1 MSISRVTSQRALRW
15 SNPKSMKK
23 VIGIQGNDQG
33 HWVGDGFPVRTL
45 FFYQDLGRQMSPFLM
60 LDYAG
65 PAEFAS
71 TTERKG
77 VGSHP
82 HRGFET
88 VTIVYEGE
96 VAHKDST
103 GQGGIIGPGDVQ
115 WMTAGS
121 GILHEEFHSED
132 FAKNGGTLNM
142 VQLWVNLP
150 AKLKMTKPGYQAILD
165 KQIPMIDLKGG
176 SGQARIIAGELDG
189 HHGPARTFTPMHVI
203 DLKLRKGSTS
213 LPVPEGWNASLVVL
227 KGAIEAGEGVVAKD
241 AQMLMFSNQG
251 QDIQVNVL
259 EDSIALLLG
268 GEPIDEPIVGY
279 GPFVM
284 NTKEEIAQAMQDF
297 NSGSFGRI
305 AH

>member
-1 MSISRVTSQRALRW
+1 
-15 SNPKSMKK
+15 MKK
-23 VIGIQGNDQG
+23 LIGLQGNDRG

-45 FFYQDLGRQMSPFLM
+45 FFYQDLGKQMSPFLM

-65 PAEFAS
+65 PADFPP

-103 GQGGIIGPGDVQ
+103 GQGGVIGPGDVQ

-121 GILHEEFHSED
+121 GILHEEFHSEG
-132 FAKNGGTLNM
+132 FAKEGGILNM

-150 AKLKMTKPGYQAILD
+150 AKLKMTEPGYQAILD
-165 KQIPMIDLKGG
+165 KQIPVIDLKNNA
-176 SGQARIIAGELDG
+176 GQARIIAGEFGG
-189 HHGPARTFTPMHVI
+189 HKGPANTFTPMNVI
-203 DLKLRKGSTS
+203 DLKLNKGSTNI
-213 LPVPEGWNASLVVL
+213 PVPEGWNVSLVVL
-227 KGAIEAGEGVVAKD
+227 KGAVEAGDGVVAKD

-251 QDIQVNVL
+251 QGIQVNVL
-259 EDSIALLLG
+259 EDSIALLLS
-268 GEPIDEPIVGY
+268 GEPIHEPIVGY

-284 NTKEEIAQAMQDF
+284 NSKEEIAEAMQDF
-297 NSGSFGRI
+297 NSGAFGRI
-305 AH
+305 SH

>member
-1 MSISRVTSQRALRW
+1 
-15 SNPKSMKK
+15 MKK
-23 VIGIQGNDQG
+23 VLGIQGNDQG

-45 FFYQDLGRQMSPFLM
+45 FFYQDLGKQMSPFLM

-65 PAEFAS
+65 PVEFPP
-71 TTERKG
+71 TTKRKG

-103 GQGGIIGPGDVQ
+103 GQGGVIGPGDVQ

-121 GILHEEFHSED
+121 GILHEEFHSEG

-142 VQLWVNLP
+142 AQLWVNLP
-150 AKLKMTKPGYQAILD
+150 ANLKMTKPGYQAILD
-165 KQIPMIDLKGG
+165 KQIPAISLKN
-176 SGQARIIAGELDG
+176 SAGQARIIAGEFDG
-189 HHGPARTFTPMHVI
+189 HKGPATTFTPLNVI
-203 DLKLRKGSTS
+203 DLKLKKGLATIS
-213 LPVPEGWNASLVVL
+213 VPEGWNTSLVVL
-227 KGAIEAGEGVVAKD
+227 KGVVKAGEGVVAKD

-251 QDIQVNVL
+251 QDIQVNAM
-259 EDSIALLLG
+259 EDSIALLLS
-268 GEPIDEPIVGY
+268 GEPINEPIVGY

-297 NSGSFGRI
+297 NSGSFGKI
-305 AH
+305 EH

>member
-1 MSISRVTSQRALRW
+1 
-15 SNPKSMKK
+15 MKK

-45 FFYQDLGRQMSPFLM
+45 FFYQDLGKQMSPFLM

-65 PAEFAS
+65 PAEFPS

-103 GQGGIIGPGDVQ
+103 GEGGIIGPGDVQ

-121 GILHEEFHSED
+121 GILHEEFHSEG

-142 VQLWVNLP
+142 VQLWINLP

-165 KQIPMIDLKGG
+165 KQIPTIDLKGG

-189 HHGPARTFTPMHVI
+189 HQGPARTFTPMQVI

-213 LPVPEGWNASLVVL
+213 IPVPEGWNVSLVVL
-227 KGAIEAGEGVVAKD
+227 KGAIASGEEVVAKD

-259 EDSIALLLG
+259 EDSIALLLS

-305 AH
+305 AY

>member
-1 MSISRVTSQRALRW
+1 
-15 SNPKSMKK
+15 MKK

-45 FFYQDLGRQMSPFLM
+45 FFYQDLGKQMSPFLM

-65 PAEFAS
+65 PAEFPS
-71 TTERKG
+71 TAERKG

-121 GILHEEFHSED
+121 GILHEEFHSES

-165 KQIPMIDLKGG
+165 KQIPTIDLKGG

-189 HHGPARTFTPMHVI
+189 HQGPARTFTPLHVI

-213 LPVPEGWNASLVVL
+213 IPVPEGWNTSLVVL
-227 KGAIEAGEGVVAKD
+227 KGAIESGEGVVAKD

-259 EDSIALLLG
+259 EDSVALLLS

-297 NSGSFGRI
+297 NSGSFGKI